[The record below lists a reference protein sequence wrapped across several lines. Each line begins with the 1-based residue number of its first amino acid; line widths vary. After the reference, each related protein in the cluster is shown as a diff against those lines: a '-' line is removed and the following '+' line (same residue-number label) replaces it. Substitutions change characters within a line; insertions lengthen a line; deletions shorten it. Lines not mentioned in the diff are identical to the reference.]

1 MVETLTIEECVFYV
15 HDGRAAVELPGVS
28 RMFERAAYDGKNTL
42 RFWGTDGSVC
52 VAENIVPE
60 VRDVLGKSAGV
71 LVVNRDEKGDIAG
84 GYLLKLIVA
93 GAAEADDRFAE
104 EAKKCY
110 EEVIRSLQPDRF
122 L

>member
-42 RFWGTDGSVC
+42 RLWGTDGSVC

-84 GYLLKLIVA
+84 GYLLKLIPDCISLTSTVPNLV
-93 GAAEADDRFAE
+93 FHKV
-104 EAKKCY
+104 KKP
-110 EEVIRSLQPDRF
+110 RQFPH
-122 L
+122 

>member
-1 MVETLTIEECVFYV
+1 MAETLTIEECVFYV

-28 RMFERAAYDGKNTL
+28 RLFERAAYDGKNTL
-42 RFWGTDGSVC
+42 RLWGTDGSVC

-60 VRDVLGKSAGV
+60 VRDV

-110 EEVIRSLQPDRF
+110 EEVIRSLQPNRF